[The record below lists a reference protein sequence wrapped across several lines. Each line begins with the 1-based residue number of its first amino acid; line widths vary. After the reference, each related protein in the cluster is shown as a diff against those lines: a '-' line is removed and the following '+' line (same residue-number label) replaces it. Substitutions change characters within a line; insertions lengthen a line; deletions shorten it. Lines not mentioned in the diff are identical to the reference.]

1 MRFKALKT
9 DIQWPFLLLILMVFL
24 LILAGGYLFYIAQK
38 NKIVYEK
45 QIELSAISS
54 LKIEEIQKW
63 RMEHL
68 RDGRILSNIIPRNKI
83 IFDFLA
89 DGKSP
94 ALRQELMQRMKIF
107 IENYDYENI
116 FLYDTTGTVIL
127 SFPPLDTTLSNS
139 FSDSYFDS
147 LNYSDINLSD
157 LRFSKDLL
165 GIIHVVLR
173 IPLFS
178 EEKNE
183 KVKVGTL
190 LLMINPEKTLFPLI
204 QSWPTPSKTSETL
217 LVRQEGDSIL
227 FLNELRHKNN
237 TALKFKLPV
246 SKELPASVAVSGY
259 EGVFEGLDYR
269 GVPVIS
275 FLKKIPDSP
284 WFMVA
289 KVDKKE
295 IYSPLNELIITI
307 LIIAFLIFFSVSS
320 IIIYIWRNQR
330 IRYLN
335 ELNSTKDKFF
345 SIVSHDLRSP
355 FTSINGFANL
365 LIEDLHEKNLSTI
378 KHYAEM
384 ILTSSENVIDLLGD
398 LTEWSRVNTGRL
410 KFNPREIDIVSV
422 INEVVELMSAPALHK
437 SITIIK
443 KTPTHLKVYADKEM
457 ISSVFRNLISNS
469 IKFSNPGGKV
479 YILASEKADKVV
491 VEVTDFGVGMK
502 KETIEKLFRIGEDV
516 STPGTQKEK
525 GTGLG
530 LILVKEFISMHR
542 GEVNVESK
550 VGECSSFMVTLPL

>member
-1 MRFKALKT
+1 
-9 DIQWPFLLLILMVFL
+9 
-24 LILAGGYLFYIAQK
+24 
-38 NKIVYEK
+38 
-45 QIELSAISS
+45 
-54 LKIEEIQKW
+54 
-63 RMEHL
+63 
-68 RDGRILSNIIPRNKI
+68 
-83 IFDFLA
+83 
-89 DGKSP
+89 
-94 ALRQELMQRMKIF
+94 
-107 IENYDYENI
+107 
-116 FLYDTTGTVIL
+116 
-127 SFPPLDTTLSNS
+127 
-139 FSDSYFDS
+139 
-147 LNYSDINLSD
+147 
-157 LRFSKDLL
+157 
-165 GIIHVVLR
+165 
-173 IPLFS
+173 
-178 EEKNE
+178 
-183 KVKVGTL
+183 
-190 LLMINPEKTLFPLI
+190 MINPEKTLFPLI

-365 LIEDLHEKNLSTI
+365 MIEDLPGKNLSTI

-384 ILTSSENVIDLLGD
+384 ILTSSEQVIDLLGD

-422 INEVVELMSAPALHK
+422 INEVVELMSTPALQK

-443 KTPTHLKVYADKEM
+443 KAPSHLKVYADKEM